1 MVIGRGEGI
10 TPLLQCLPSMPGVL
24 CSLPGLHGLGVG
36 GAEVRQGDQKH
47 SSVHSEFKANRDYL
61 RAYLKSKTTE

>member
-1 MVIGRGEGI
+1 MA
-10 TPLLQCLPSMPGVL
+10 LLLECLPSMPGVL
-24 CSLPGLHGLGVG
+24 CSFPGPHGIGG

-47 SSVHSEFKANRDYL
+47 SSVHSEFKANWDYL

>member
-1 MVIGRGEGI
+1 M
-10 TPLLQCLPSMPGVL
+10 TQLLKRLPSMPGVL
-24 CSLPGLHGLGVG
+24 CSFPGPHGIGGG

-47 SSVHSEFKANRDYL
+47 SSVHSEVKANRDYL

>member
-1 MVIGRGEGI
+1 M
-10 TPLLQCLPSMPGVL
+10 TQLLKRLPSMPGVL
-24 CSLPGLHGLGVG
+24 CSFPALHGIGGG

-47 SSVHSEFKANRDYL
+47 SSVHSEFKANWDYL